1 MDEPLICIEIIIVN
15 NFIIDKT
22 KEVWNLEL
30 RD

>member
-22 KEVWNLEL
+22 KEVRNLEL